1 VTANIGEFLI
11 PQRGL
16 SARQQASIR
25 LCGAS
30 SSSMTVESYV
40 NFKAAC
46 RRETNEKKPARL
58 AHGGFRL
65 ELSKSKDV

>member
-11 PQRGL
+11 LQRGL
-16 SARQQASIR
+16 SARQQAGTR
-25 LCGAS
+25 LCRIS
-30 SSSMTVESYV
+30 SSSMTSESYV
-40 NFKAAC
+40 NFMPSC
-46 RRETNEKKPARL
+46 RRETAEKKPARL

>member
-16 SARQQASIR
+16 PARQQATIW

-30 SSSMTVESYV
+30 SSSMTVKSYV
-40 NFKAAC
+40 DFKPAC
-46 RRETNEKKPARL
+46 RRETDEKRPARL